1 MELKK
6 LQEGKIKKYNLGG
19 VVGGA
24 AQAALGIGQTIY
36 GMATLRSANK
46 EMESLLANA
55 PKLTL
60 PSAYNQYAERALS
73 DTMLRSQ
80 TEAINRNL
88 SSSAMALGQ
97 AGGRALVGGL
107 QSQVSSAEQ
116 SQLQAQAMQNQ
127 QAMQGL
133 GVLGQA
139 QERLQDATEQRFK
152 MQYQAADAAKQ
163 AALANIGAG
172 LKTTAMGATVGFGSF
187 AEGKEFGGLGSKA
200 STTAAPSSSGT
211 NLINFTPSYGQSSPY
226 GAYAKNVQSL
236 GFEKGGKLKGEF
248 SHKSNPIDMVDKNG
262 NKVGEATGG
271 EYIINPSQAKAI
283 AKQSAYFRNLLKQKQ
298 FKK

>member
-139 QERLQDATEQRFK
+139 QERLRDATEQRFG

-172 LKTTAMGATVGFGSF
+172 LKTTAMGATVGFGSYG
-187 AEGKEFGGLGSKA
+187 EGKEFGSFSNGKKVNKSQEGALDVVNQLWL
-200 STTAAPSSSGT
+200 SG
-211 NLINFTPSYGQSSPY
+211 
-226 GAYAKNVQSL
+226 
-236 GFEKGGKLKGEF
+236 GFNKGGKLKGEF
-248 SHKSNPIDMVDKNG
+248 SHESNPIDMVDKNG